1 MIDENYILK
10 QAVKAA
16 FRLPEYLFHEMKGG
30 VRIPFV
36 PYYLSLNPQIYF
48 LIYNTE
54 AEEIDRI
61 ECPDGS
67 FILLN

>member
-10 QAVKAA
+10 QAIKAA

-30 VRIPFV
+30 VRLPFIPY
-36 PYYLSLNPQIYF
+36 PLAANPEIYF
-48 LIYNTE
+48 IIYNPE
-54 AEEIDRI
+54 AGELVAI

-67 FILLN
+67 EICLD